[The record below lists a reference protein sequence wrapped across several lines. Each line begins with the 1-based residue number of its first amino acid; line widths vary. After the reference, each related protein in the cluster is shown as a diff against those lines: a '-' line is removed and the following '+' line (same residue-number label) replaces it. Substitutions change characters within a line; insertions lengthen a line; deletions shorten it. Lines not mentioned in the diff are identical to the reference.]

1 MTDLNSM
8 LHSCRTF
15 ERLNDADSE
24 SIEMP
29 DTVSNAHVV
38 DSDANAVAEKV

>member
-1 MTDLNSM
+1 M
-8 LHSCRTF
+8 LYSCRTF

-24 SIEMP
+24 SIGMV

-38 DSDANAVAEKV
+38 ESDANAVAEKV